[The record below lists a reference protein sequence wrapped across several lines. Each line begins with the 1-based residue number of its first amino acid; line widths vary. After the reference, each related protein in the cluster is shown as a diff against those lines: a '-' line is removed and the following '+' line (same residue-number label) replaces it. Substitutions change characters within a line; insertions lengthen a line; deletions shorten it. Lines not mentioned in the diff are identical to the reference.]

1 VVLVFW
7 GTWCAPCRGLVTH
20 EKALVERFR
29 DRPFALLG
37 VNSDPDREKLEAAM
51 EKEGITWRSW
61 WDGGRI
67 GGPIAARWDVKLW
80 PTIIVLDH
88 KGLIRNK
95 LFPHNAHKELAD
107 AVDSLLKEM
116 RP

>member
-1 VVLVFW
+1 M
-7 GTWCAPCRGLVTH
+7 GLVPH

-37 VNSDPDREKLEAAM
+37 INSDADREKLRAAM
-51 EKEGITWRSW
+51 EKEGIAWRSW

-80 PTIIVLDH
+80 PTIVVLDE
-88 KGLIRNK
+88 KGVIRYK
-95 LFPHNAHKELAD
+95 QFPHHAHKELAD
-107 AVDSLLKEM
+107 VVDSLLNAMTHENERGTAK
-116 RP
+116 R